1 MSNERENQNE
11 IIDIP
16 GMLREYA
23 SKWYLFAIC
32 IIGCVG
38 LTYIYTK
45 VHQPLYSVRANIL
58 ISQDDDK
65 GSANGLM
72 ANFGDLGGVFGSKAH
87 VDDEVFV
94 VSSHSVLRQTA
105 KDLNLNKTHY
115 VKPNFLT
122 KVYKYQDFP
131 VDVYTAPGVADTLMT
146 TIKFR
151 VKVSKEGKIKVI
163 ARNRGKVIAKVESA
177 RWPVT
182 VNTDFGKFYVNK
194 TKYFK
199 QGESLTSDVT
209 FAGYDVAAENLD
221 DVVMINMAGKKSNVI
236 SLALSSPST
245 EYAKDLLN
253 TIMANYNTRGIEER
267 NLKSQKTADFIDSRL
282 QLLSGDLE
290 TTEKDIEKF
299 KKEQGMTDAYA
310 DVTYTLT
317 QKGALEQE
325 LVKAQA
331 EAEVLKML
339 QEFIANPANAYSLMP
354 STTATADAQDAIT
367 AYNNVVLQRMDLAR
381 NAKANNVPLKKIDE
395 QLAAMRANLST
406 SLEKAHQSS
415 MTAARHLE
423 SQVNSNMSRIGKMPY
438 QERIYHSILRQQTLK
453 EELYIFLL
461 QRREETS
468 MTIANSVPKGVII
481 DEAYSLSDPLGMS
494 KSMMLMLAAFVGL
507 CLAPIIIYLR
517 RITRNKFE
525 TADELKKLTKVPVL
539 GEICTSRSKETLV
552 VRPGSTSSLNE
563 LFALLRTNLNLVLKG
578 NEKVVLMTS
587 TVSGE
592 GKSFVSINLAA
603 TLARQGSK
611 VLLIGMDIRKPTL
624 AKYLPIQPKYGLTE
638 YLSTTGMPLSDIIVP
653 DAVAENMD
661 IITAGP
667 VPPNPGEMLLRP
679 EVDELFAKLRE
690 MYDYI
695 IIDSAPVGMV
705 SDSLALV
712 RISDATVYVCRAN
725 YTTLRDVRFFNE
737 LYEDNRMRKMSLVI
751 NGTSARKGY
760 GYGYGEN
767 VDRKGRL
774 RRNKND

>member
-1 MSNERENQNE
+1 MSNERDNQSE

-16 GMLREYA
+16 GLLQEYA
-23 SKWYLFAIC
+23 SKWYLFVIC
-32 IIGCVG
+32 IVACVG

-45 VHQPLYSVRANIL
+45 VRQPQYSVRANIL
-58 ISQDDDK
+58 ISQDDEK
-65 GSANGLM
+65 NSAGGLM
-72 ANFGDLGGVFGSKAH
+72 ANFGDLGSVFGTKGQ

-94 VSSHSVLRQTA
+94 VSSHSVLQQTA
-105 KDLNLNKTHY
+105 KDLNLNKKHY
-115 VKPNFLT
+115 VKTDLLT
-122 KVYKYQDFP
+122 KLFKYTDFP

-146 TIKFR
+146 SIKFR
-151 VKVSKEGKIKVI
+151 IKVDDEGHIKVTARHRGDKI
-163 ARNRGKVIAKVESA
+163 AEVESDTG
-177 RWPVT
+177 PVAVST
-182 VNTDFGKFYVNK
+182 PFGKFYADK

-199 QGESLTSDVT
+199 PGESLKSDVI
-209 FAGYDVAAENLD
+209 FSGYGVVAEDLDEDVT
-221 DVVMINMAGKKSNVI
+221 INVANKKANVI
-236 SLALSSPST
+236 TLSVTSPST

-253 TIMANYNTRGIEER
+253 TIIANYNARGIKER
-267 NLKSQKTADFIDSRL
+267 NLKSQKTAEFIDSRL
-282 QLLSGDLE
+282 ALLTGELE
-290 TTEKDIEKF
+290 STEKDIEKF

-317 QKGALEQE
+317 KKSAIEQE

-331 EAEVLKML
+331 ETEVLNML
-339 QEFIANPANAYSLMP
+339 QEFIADPANAHSLMP

-367 AYNNVVLQRMDLAR
+367 AYNTVVLQRMDLAR
-381 NAKANNVPLKKIDE
+381 NAKANNIPLKKIDE
-395 QLAAMRANLST
+395 QLAAMRANLNT
-406 SLEKAHQSS
+406 SLEKARQSS
-415 MTAARHLE
+415 ATSARHLE
-423 SQVNSNMSRIGKMPY
+423 SQINNSNSRLGQMPY
-438 QERIYHSILRQQTLK
+438 QERVYHSILRQQTLK

-468 MTIANSVPKGVII
+468 MTLANSVPKGII
-481 DEAYSLSDPLGMS
+481 VDEAYSRSEPLGMK
-494 KSMMLMLAAFVGL
+494 KSIMLLLAFFVGL
-507 CLAPIIIYLR
+507 CLAPVIIYVRKL
-517 RITRNKFE
+517 TRNKFE

-539 GEICTSRSKETLV
+539 GEICTSRSNQTLV
-552 VRPGSTSSLNE
+552 VKPGSTSSLNE
-563 LFALLRTNLNLVLKG
+563 LFALLRTNLGMVLKG

-638 YLSTTGMPLSDIIVP
+638 YLSNTSMPLSDIIVP
-653 DAVAENMD
+653 NAVAENMD

-679 EVDELFAKLRE
+679 EVDQLFEKLRG

-695 IIDSAPVGMV
+695 IVDSAPVGMV
-705 SDSLALV
+705 SDSLSLV

-737 LYEDNRMRKMSLVI
+737 LYSEDRMRKMTLVI

-767 VDRKGRL
+767 VNRSGKH
-774 RRNKND
+774 KKKKE